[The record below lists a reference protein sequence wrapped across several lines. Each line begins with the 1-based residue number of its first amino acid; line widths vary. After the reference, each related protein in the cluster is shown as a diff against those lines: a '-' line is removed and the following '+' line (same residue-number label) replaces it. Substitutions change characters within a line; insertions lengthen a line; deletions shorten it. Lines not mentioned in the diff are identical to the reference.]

1 MKTAI
6 QELIEQL
13 EQTITE
19 VKNGNA
25 LDKAFWLAK
34 EKAQLI
40 SMGYMQIQYIE
51 AEIGDCIYKKLP
63 EEIYTETFTQK

>member
-6 QELIEQL
+6 RELIEQL
-13 EQTITE
+13 EQTIPE

-25 LDKAFWLAK
+25 LDKAFWLEK

-40 SMGYMQIQYIE
+40 SMGYRQIQYIE
-51 AEIGDCIYKKLP
+51 AEIGDLVYKKLP